1 MHCVAVFL
9 STVAVLAHG
18 QVQNSG
24 YENAEQV
31 QPAPAP
37 ISASGGDQQA
47 YNSDAAAP
55 VAPASP
61 PPPPPPPPP
70 SPPAPVRGSYAS
82 PPPASSPPVQGS
94 YGTSPTPS
102 SYATLVPGSTY
113 GPSSNAPVMP
123 DNGMEYRH
131 RRVFRHRSRKARL

>member
-1 MHCVAVFL
+1 MRCVAVFL
-9 STVAVLAHG
+9 AVVAVLAYG

-37 ISASGGDQQA
+37 ISANGGDQQA

-82 PPPASSPPVQGS
+82 PPPASYPPMQGS
-94 YGTSPTPS
+94 YGTSPPS
-102 SYATLVPGSTY
+102 PSYPTLVPSSTY
-113 GPSSNAPVMP
+113 GPASVAPMAG
-123 DNGMEYRH
+123 NGLGYRIRRLFSH
-131 RRVFRHRSRKARL
+131 RARKARL

>member
-9 STVAVLAHG
+9 STVAVLAYG

-37 ISASGGDQQA
+37 MSADGGDQQA

-82 PPPASSPPVQGS
+82 PPPPSYPTMQSS
-94 YGTSPTPS
+94 YGTSPFPTPLPLN
-102 SYATLVPGSTY
+102 TD
-113 GPSSNAPVMP
+113 GPTSDTPALAG
-123 DNGMEYRH
+123 NGIGYRKY
-131 RRVFRHRSRKARL
+131 RVFRHRLRSARH